1 MEEEERPKAMGRRL
15 VALLLEPKIFVFVMA
30 CVIVGMCTGLLWNF
44 LFWYWMVFKSIHS
57 LFSFIVKFKDEFFI
71 I

>member
-1 MEEEERPKAMGRRL
+1 MGRRL

-44 LFWYWMVFKSIHS
+44 LFWYWIRG
-57 LFSFIVKFKDEFFI
+57 L
-71 I
+71 